1 MQNRKL
7 FDLIILGIWLFIA
20 IIITIDYNIKI
31 SPIEVNQAA
40 AFWPNSEV
48 EVEKI
53 SSIGEN
59 SIDLI
64 LKDKN
69 KSRVI
74 LFLPLRTNKEK
85 ISEILSKSSGKKVV
99 FYDKESGRKVDL
111 KLFFKGKEI
120 SINECIEEKP

>member
-20 IIITIDYNIKI
+20 IIITVDYNIKT
-31 SPIEVNQAA
+31 SPIEVNQTIALQ
-40 AFWPNSEV
+40 PNSEI

-53 SSIGEN
+53 SLIDEN

-74 LFLPLRTNKEK
+74 LFLPLKVNKEK
-85 ISEILSKSSGKKVV
+85 ISEILSKSSDKKVI
-99 FYDKESGRKVDL
+99 FYENGRKINL

-120 SINECIEEKP
+120 TISQCLEETP